1 MSSAA
6 AHLHAVDS
14 SPLSDLQQAI
24 RAALAH
30 ERAASS
36 HEDKYEQQMKS
47 AGASMYAAFTA
58 ALRAC
63 DEFRGRQIS
72 DRTILN
78 VYQSPKPRPWWDDEL
93 AAAGVKREDGRADR
107 ERAARLIQWHV
118 DPDAARA
125 RRAKHVLASASA
137 RKKLT
142 DQRATAARGARAPRA
157 PTRAEVDRVRE
168 ASHERAH
175 AGRAEPMAEQ
185 HDAGNAAVR
194 EAGRAQVL
202 ALLGRLQS
210 KAKRVD
216 LMALADAVDVLEA
229 VERDFDEALA

>member
-1 MSSAA
+1 MTA

-14 SPLSDLQQAI
+14 APLTDLQQAI

-30 ERAASS
+30 ERAAGS
-36 HEDKYEQQMKS
+36 HEDKYEQQMRS

-63 DEFRGRQIS
+63 EEYRGRQITE
-72 DRTILN
+72 RAILRI
-78 VYQSPKPRPWWDDEL
+78 YQSPKPRPWWDQEL
-93 AAAGVKREDGRADR
+93 AAAGVKKDDGRADR

-118 DPDAARA
+118 DPDGARA

-142 DQRATAARGARAPRA
+142 DQRSAAARGSRAPR
-157 PTRAEVDRVRE
+157 EVSRRE
-168 ASHERAH
+168 A
-175 AGRAEPMAEQ
+175 
-185 HDAGNAAVR
+185 DAVRGAARGVEVEIDPGNAAVQ
-194 EAGRAQVL
+194 EAGRKQVL

-216 LMALADAVDVLEA
+216 LSALADAVDVLEA